1 MYFKTLPLA
10 IFVVCLF
17 FLTEALTNHENYI
30 RSLHQ
35 NNKIGHSNEPTLK
48 KLDKKITHKQP
59 PNRWKREFTFNID
72 ADHEEGV
79 GTDLVATLNAN
90 LYKTGNT
97 RLDATAR
104 YSKHYNDYGTNGNA
118 RYGGSLHFQKF

>member
-1 MYFKTLPLA
+1 MYCKTLPLA
-10 IFVVCLF
+10 ICVVCLF
-17 FLTEALTNHENYI
+17 YLTEASIDHENYI
-30 RSLHQ
+30 RSLLQ
-35 NNKIGHSNEPTLK
+35 NHKIGNTNEPTLK
-48 KLDKKITHKQP
+48 TLDKTTHKQP
-59 PNRWKREFTFNID
+59 PNRWKREFEFNID

-104 YSKHYNDYGTNGNA
+104 YSKHYSDYGTNGNA
-118 RYGGSLHFQKF
+118 RYGGSLHFQKL